1 MKRNKLY
8 KLIPMLGL
16 LGFASSVPV
25 IVSGCSSGDS
35 QPVIKDN
42 PIPQEALIINASGIL
57 QGFKTKFLTD
67 DMNVL
72 IMPSSANDIQITNVS
87 LPVFKNIHKLYIESQ
102 SLTNSPRLNQ
112 NSITYSQLFP
122 SLELLDM
129 SNRTDSMS
137 WGTFNNMP
145 NLTHLKLGDMANFNG
160 YTFTN
165 CPALND
171 IEIANGVTSI
181 TKIDNIENGNIVGQ
195 IVVPSNG
202 LTATTY
208 NTANQGTLA

>member
-1 MKRNKLY
+1 MKKNKLY

-35 QPVIKDN
+35 QPITKDN
-42 PIPQEALIINASGIL
+42 PIPQEALIIDASGVL
-57 QGFKTKFLTD
+57 QGFKTKLLTD

-72 IMPSSANDIQITNVS
+72 VMPSSANNIQITSIS
-87 LPVFKNIHKLYIESQ
+87 LPVFHNIHKLYIESQ
-102 SLTNSPRLNQ
+102 SLTSSPRLNQ
-112 NSITYSQLFP
+112 NNITYSQLFP

-145 NLTHLKLGDMANFNG
+145 NLTHLKLGDIANFNG

-165 CPALND
+165 CPALHD

-181 TKIDNIENGNIVGQ
+181 TKIDNVENGNIIGQ
-195 IVVPSNG
+195 IIVPSGG
-202 LTATTY
+202 LATTTY
-208 NTANQGTLA
+208 DNPTDGTLG